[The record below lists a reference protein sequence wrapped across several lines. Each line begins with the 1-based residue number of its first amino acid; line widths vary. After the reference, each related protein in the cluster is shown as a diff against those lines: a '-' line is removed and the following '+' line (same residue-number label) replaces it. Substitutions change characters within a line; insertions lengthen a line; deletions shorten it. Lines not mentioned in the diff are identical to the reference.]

1 MQIRVHTVLF
11 RQFCVYCISQVN
23 KLHHKYTKKYVVS
36 IVSMFLFVCLRG
48 RFSSLPQDFTVYNN
62 YTVTLPVL
70 TVFHCERCWICMR
83 VLPPYSLD
91 RCKWATTYPP
101 TYNVL
106 EIPWIDS
113 AMPGTALSLI
123 QQCPKQRWVYKKQT
137 NNEFSKF
144 AQSWWVTNETI

>member
-11 RQFCVYCISQVN
+11 RQFCVFCISQVN

-70 TVFHCERCWICMR
+70 TVFHCERCWICIR

-91 RCKWATTYPP
+91 RYKWATTYPHLQCP
-101 TYNVL
+101 GNPVDWL
-106 EIPWIDS
+106 RDARDSAQLDS
-113 AMPGTALSLI
+113 AMSKAALSL
-123 QQCPKQRWVYKKQT
+123 QKT
-137 NNEFSKF
+137 NK
-144 AQSWWVTNETI
+144 